1 MEIFLIRHTTP
12 LVAKGICYGQTD
24 LDVTESFTEEA
35 SAILGHLPTNITKV
49 YSSPLQRCAK
59 LANILFP
66 DHGIEWHNDLMEL
79 NCGEWE
85 MLEWDT
91 IPKAEIQPW
100 MDNFV
105 HVPVP
110 GGESYAQLHQRV
122 VDRFNAICNNRE
134 TSAIVAHGGVLR
146 SILSHIGS
154 ISLESSFSVFQ
165 LHYGAVVKIKLDN
178 EAFTYE
184 LLHNIEPSNKEQ
196 HRPSFT

>member
-24 LDVTESFTEEA
+24 LDVTESFSEEA
-35 SAILGHLPTNITKV
+35 SAILTHLPNTIKNV

-59 LANILFP
+59 LAKRLFP
-66 DHGIEWHNDLMEL
+66 NHGIEWHNDLMEL

-85 MLEWDT
+85 MLEWDE
-91 IPKAEIQPW
+91 IPKTAIQPW

-105 HVPVP
+105 HVQVP
-110 GGESYAQLHQRV
+110 GGESYAELHQRV
-122 VDRFNAICNNRE
+122 IDRFNIICNIGE
-134 TSAIVAHGGVLR
+134 TAAIIAHGGVLR

-154 ISLESSFSVFQ
+154 HSLESSFSAFQ
-165 LHYGAVVKIKLDN
+165 LHYGAVVKIKRAN
-178 EAFTYE
+178 KTFTYE
-184 LLHNIEPSNKEQ
+184 LMHNIEPSNKEQ